1 MFKHLWRFVVAG
13 ICMLLAGASYAQGEV
28 SFEISGKNKGT
39 VDAIDVGGITYV
51 NIQKTAR
58 KLGVGVELFATS
70 KQAKLTTRGFY
81 AILTASLEEVI
92 INGKTVKLR
101 TAVVNNGGKLMAPV
115 EFFLLPVFG
124 QAIDRYI
131 TFQDNKFIVER
142 RFTLVYTSR
151 EINGRENILWFE
163 TPDNLKYNVKEVN
176 GHTITV
182 VFENVVLKR
191 DVYERFNTDYIV
203 SMGITQVRGNA
214 ELKVILGPKAKD
226 WAFTKAG
233 DKKFMFR
240 AALDKRSPVL
250 KPAPAPVIKPEP
262 KEEPVGFIGDIEPVS
277 SPSVLEDDFEEMPS
291 AVTVLEPAEGETIA
305 PAQPT
310 AAPQTLAPAAASTPT
325 DRPAAVAEKSPQTT
339 AVAETDLTVKEAP
352 APVPAPAPAPTTSG
366 LVIKPEPHPLSIS
379 AVHKKIRI
387 VIDPGHGGKDAGAV
401 RGRYR
406 EKDWNLAVGN
416 ELVKLLKKS
425 GFDVKA
431 TRSTDVFIPLGDRAK
446 ISNNFKADLF
456 VSIHT
461 NATKN
466 PAANGFQVYFRSEKA
481 TDKEAAETA
490 ALENEAMQYEEAH
503 YSFVD
508 ALLQSMAKNEFM
520 NESSKLSGYIQNGVY
535 KQSGI
540 GVAVNPKTGLRQ
552 ANFYV
557 LRGVNAPS
565 VLVEMGFISSSKD
578 RAKLSNSSVQ
588 KKMAQGIYNGIVQY
602 AKTELKNK

>member
-1 MFKHLWRFVVAG
+1 M
-13 ICMLLAGASYAQGEV
+13 
-28 SFEISGKNKGT
+28 
-39 VDAIDVGGITYV
+39 
-51 NIQKTAR
+51 
-58 KLGVGVELFATS
+58 
-70 KQAKLTTRGFY
+70 
-81 AILTASLEEVI
+81 
-92 INGKTVKLR
+92 
-101 TAVVNNGGKLMAPV
+101 
-115 EFFLLPVFG
+115 
-124 QAIDRYI
+124 
-131 TFQDNKFIVER
+131 
-142 RFTLVYTSR
+142 
-151 EINGRENILWFE
+151 
-163 TPDNLKYNVKEVN
+163 
-176 GHTITV
+176 
-182 VFENVVLKR
+182 
-191 DVYERFNTDYIV
+191 
-203 SMGITQVRGNA
+203 
-214 ELKVILGPKAKD
+214 
-226 WAFTKAG
+226 
-233 DKKFMFR
+233 
-240 AALDKRSPVL
+240 L

-262 KEEPVGFIGDIEPVS
+262 QPEPTGFIGDLEPVGD
-277 SPSVLEDDFEEMPS
+277 PSILEDDFEEMPS
-291 AVTVLEPAEGETIA
+291 AVTVLEPADGETIA
-305 PAQPT
+305 LPPTPAPEKT
-310 AAPQTLAPAAASTPT
+310 ATVASTQ
-325 DRPAAVAEKSPQTT
+325 PAAV
-339 AVAETDLTVKEAP
+339 VADPAPASTEVTDVAGETDLTVPGTTP
-352 APVPAPAPAPTTSG
+352 APQTPVPPVVGP
-366 LVIKPEPHPLSIS
+366 VIKAEPHPLSIS
-379 AVHKKIRI
+379 ESHKKIRI

-416 ELVKLLKKS
+416 ELVKLLKKG

-466 PAANGFQVYFRSEKA
+466 TAANGFQVYFRSEKA

-503 YSFVD
+503 YNFVD

-565 VLVEMGFISSSKD
+565 VLVEMGFISSPKD
-578 RAKLSNSSVQ
+578 RVKLSNSTVQ

>member
-1 MFKHLWRFVVAG
+1 MLW
-13 ICMLLAGASYAQGEV
+13 AGAAYAQGQV
-28 SFEISGKNKGT
+28 AFEISGKNKGT
-39 VDAIDVGGITYV
+39 VEAMDVNGVTYV
-51 NIQKTAR
+51 NVQKAAR
-58 KLGVGVELFATS
+58 KFGVGVELLAAS
-70 KQAKLTTRGFY
+70 KQAKLSARGFY
-81 AILTASLEEVI
+81 AILTRSLEEVI
-92 INGKTVKLR
+92 INGKTIKLR
-101 TAVVNNGGKLMAPV
+101 TPVISSGSKLMVPV

-124 QAIDRYI
+124 QAIGRYV
-131 TFQDNKFIVER
+131 TFQDKKFIIER
-142 RFTLVYTSR
+142 RFTMVYESR
-151 EINGRENILWFE
+151 EVNGRENILWFSAPE
-163 TPDNLKYNVKEVN
+163 NLKYTVKEVN
-176 GHTITV
+176 GHTVTV
-182 VFENVVLKR
+182 RFENVVLKR
-191 DVYERFNTDYIV
+191 DTYERFNTDYIT
-203 SMGITQVRGNA
+203 SMGVTQLHNNA

-226 WAFTKAG
+226 WTFTG
-233 DKKFMFR
+233 TEGKKFMFR
-240 AALDKRSPVL
+240 AALEKRAPVI
-250 KPAPAPVIKPEP
+250 KPAPTPVIKPEP
-262 KEEPVGFIGDIEPVS
+262 QQTGFIGDIEPVGD
-277 SPSVLEDDFEEMPS
+277 PSILEDDFEEMPS
-291 AVTVLEPAEGETIA
+291 AVTVLEPAKGETIVLPPTTVPEKQ
-305 PAQPT
+305 PASTPTLTSTPT
-310 AAPQTLAPAAASTPT
+310 AEIATNPAPSSAEIAEEENVTDLAVLAAASTP
-325 DRPAAVAEKSPQTT
+325 Q
-339 AVAETDLTVKEAP
+339 
-352 APVPAPAPAPTTSG
+352 APVTGP
-366 LVIKPEPHPLSIS
+366 VIKAEPHPLSIS
-379 AVHKKIRI
+379 EAHKKIRI

-416 ELVKLLKKS
+416 ELVKLLKKG

-466 PAANGFQVYFRSEKA
+466 TAANGFQVYFRSEKA

-503 YSFVD
+503 YNFVD

-565 VLVEMGFISSSKD
+565 VLIEMGFISSSKD
-578 RAKLSNSSVQ
+578 RVKLSNSSVQ
-588 KKMAQGIYNGIVQY
+588 KKMAQGIYNGIAQY
-602 AKTELKNK
+602 AKTELKKK